1 MSDNNGNRKSP
12 TAQDLLSRLQ
22 KSKTAGE
29 STAGERKNATYQDFI
44 AKREKPASEA
54 PRAESK
60 PAPAPRPAPV
70 PQPKAEPRPEPAII
84 FDDEIIPD
92 DDFASIYDEIYAEA
106 EEPVEET
113 VSLDEAAAD
122 FFGEV
127 APEEEAAEDY
137 SSYESYEAA
146 DDFADF
152 EPADVEIPA
161 EEVFEEIGE
170 YEEYADVDVDYSAFA
185 PEEAY
190 TGTYADEPVVPV
202 EGEYYEDV
210 IPDDDFFDNDPIEEY
225 EEEEYYEEPAEDEEY
240 DETKDFENLVNEVTG
255 GAPVDEL
262 DETDI
267 SLMVALGMEDE
278 LVKTMGEDAATQ
290 MTDDYVADQ
299 EEWVDR
305 TNRFGADEYTDISQN
320 GDIAEEYKK
329 RNRVSFWKMI
339 IALGL
344 TLFLFF
350 FENLPL
356 FGAPYVGAFDP
367 AVYPIVHI
375 MADLQVFLILTFIV
389 GKNILKGIK
398 DAVSMKPSVD
408 CLPAIISIAA
418 IVNSV
423 VMAVMT
429 TPDVQ
434 PRMFNFAA
442 AFCLLFAAINEYMTV
457 RREIFSFNIISSK
470 KPKFVM
476 RRLSQRDSVLESE
489 AVADMDSQAA
499 DEGDI
504 IKIQKTDFVDGYFWR
519 TGTKG
524 TVSRSVIGLAAVISI
539 VLAVVVAIYAF
550 IIKEPHPVN
559 VGFSVL
565 SAAIPAS
572 MVLVGCYPFYR
583 ANRRA
588 YDSDSTIIGEGSIE
602 EYSGVGVISFD
613 DVNVFPSYSVKVR
626 NVRLF
631 NNSRIDKVL
640 YYAASV
646 FSATGGP
653 LADVFEVATMETGHS
668 ENVRILETGTGYIE
682 AEVNGRSL
690 MFGRAQAFAKHGIL
704 IPDDIVAE
712 NAEIPADC
720 SVMYMIYQ
728 RKLVAKMIV
737 NYVLDPDFEYV
748 LKQLTGSGM
757 CVCVKTFD
765 PNIDEDMILR
775 QLPQNSYAM
784 RVIKY
789 KNTEEITKYSQHAE
803 GGIVS
808 RGNTKALL
816 HTVASCDKILS
827 AQKAGFAIGVIS
839 AILNAVIVAVVL
851 MSGMFREN
859 MFSVYTVLCQLFWL
873 IPVVITTKM
882 IVR

>member
-1 MSDNNGNRKSP
+1 MSDNNTNKTSP
-12 TAQDLLSRLQ
+12 TAQDLLTRLQ
-22 KSKTAGE
+22 KPKAESGAAGE
-29 STAGERKNATYQDFI
+29 KKSATYRDFI
-44 AKREKPASEA
+44 ENRERMAPAPIEKPAVQ
-54 PRAESK
+54 
-60 PAPAPRPAPV
+60 RPAPV
-70 PQPKAEPRPEPAII
+70 EEAPAAPEAPVFDDPIIDDTVMDNLEFATVYDEVYAEVEEPA
-84 FDDEIIPD
+84 
-92 DDFASIYDEIYAEA
+92 AED
-106 EEPVEET
+106 T
-113 VSLDEAAAD
+113 VSFDEAAAM
-122 FFGEV
+122 FFEESEPAAEKSEGYGEF
-127 APEEEAAEDY
+127 APEDEPYTEFLP
-137 SSYESYEAA
+137 
-146 DDFADF
+146 DDSLF
-152 EPADVEIPA
+152 VEYPD
-161 EEVFEEIGE
+161 EEVYEEE
-170 YEEYADVDVDYSAFA
+170 VYEEYAPDIADEYTDYAEPADAPAVYSEAPVI
-185 PEEAY
+185 PEE
-190 TGTYADEPVVPV
+190 GM
-202 EGEYYEDV
+202 YYEDV

-225 EEEEYYEEPAEDEEY
+225 SEEEYYEEEPYEGEYSEE
-240 DETKDFENLVNEVTG
+240 KDFENLVNEVTG

-262 DETDI
+262 DENDI
-267 SLMVALGMEDE
+267 SLMVALGMEEE
-278 LVKTMGEDAATQ
+278 LAKTVGEEAATQ

-305 TNRFGADEYTDISQN
+305 TNRFGPDEYTDVAQST
-320 GDIAEEYKK
+320 DIADEYRK
-329 RNRVSFWKMI
+329 RNKFAFLKMI
-339 IALGL
+339 AAFILTAL
-344 TLFLFF
+344 LFVL
-350 FENLPL
+350 ENIPVI
-356 FGAPYVGAFDP
+356 GGTYSGAFDP

-375 MADLQVFLILTFIV
+375 MVDLQLLLLIVALV
-389 GKNILKGIK
+389 GKNVLKGIK
-398 DAVSMKPSVD
+398 DAVSMKPSID
-408 CLPAIISIAA
+408 CLPAIASVAA

-423 VMAVMT
+423 ALAIMI

-442 AFCLLFAAINEYMTV
+442 AFCLFFTAVNEYMTV

-470 KPKFVM
+470 KPKYVM

-489 AVADMDSQAA
+489 AVADMESQAA

-519 TGTKG
+519 TRTQG
-524 TVSRSVIGLAAVISI
+524 TVSRSVIGLACVISV
-539 VLAVVVAIYAF
+539 VLAIVVAVYAF
-550 IIKEPHPVN
+550 IAKEPQPLN

-583 ANRRA
+583 ANRKA
-588 YDSDSTIIGEGSIE
+588 YENDSTIIGEGSIE

-668 ENVRILETGTGYIE
+668 ENVRILETGSGYIE
-682 AEVNGRSL
+682 AEVNGRSI
-690 MFGRAQAFAKHGIL
+690 MFGRAQALAKHGIL
-704 IPDDIVAE
+704 IPDDIVLE
-712 NAEIPADC
+712 NSEIPSDC

-765 PNIDEDMILR
+765 PNIDEEMILS
-775 QLPQNSYAM
+775 QLPQNNYAM

-816 HTVASCDKILS
+816 HTVAKCDKILS
-827 AQKAGFAIGVIS
+827 AQKAGFAIGVIA

-851 MSGMFREN
+851 MSGIFATS
-859 MFSVYTVLCQLFWL
+859 MFSVYTVLCQIFWL
-873 IPVVITTKM
+873 IPVVITTKL

>member
-1 MSDNNGNRKSP
+1 MSENNRDKNSP
-12 TAQDLLSRLQ
+12 TAQDLLTRLKKP
-22 KSKTAGE
+22 KSAEGAAGE
-29 STAGERKNATYQDFI
+29 KKNTTTYQDFV
-44 AKREKPASEA
+44 ASREKANGP
-54 PRAESK
+54 K
-60 PAPAPRPAPV
+60 PAPVSSEMPA
-70 PQPKAEPRPEPAII
+70 E
-84 FDDEIIPD
+84 DELS
-92 DDFASIYDEIYAEA
+92 FESIYDEIYAEDEAPADPQSTLDAAAAEFFAAA
-106 EEPVEET
+106 EEGVDEEAEEYGEYLPVDDEEY
-113 VSLDEAAAD
+113 DEYAPAAD
-122 FFGEV
+122 VYDEYAPAGEEYDEY
-127 APEEEAAEDY
+127 ASAEGDDY
-137 SSYESYEAA
+137 GAYLPA
-146 DDFADF
+146 DD
-152 EPADVEIPA
+152 
-161 EEVFEEIGE
+161 GE
-170 YEEYADVDVDYSAFA
+170 YDEYAPGETDEYAAYAGTVATYN
-185 PEEAY
+185 EA
-190 TGTYADEPVVPV
+190 PVVPE
-202 EGEYYEDV
+202 EGVYYEDV

-225 EEEEYYEEPAEDEEY
+225 EEEEYAEEYEEEEY
-240 DETKDFENLVNEVTG
+240 DEERDFENLVAEVTG

-278 LVKTMGEDAATQ
+278 LAKTVGEETATQ

-305 TNRFGADEYTDISQN
+305 TNRFGADEYTDVSQN
-320 GDIAEEYKK
+320 NEIADEYRK
-329 RNRVSFWKMI
+329 RNKISFWKMI
-339 IALGL
+339 IALVL
-344 TLFLFF
+344 TLGLFV
-350 FENLPL
+350 FENIPVM
-356 FGAPYVGAFDP
+356 GGSYKGAFDP
-367 AVYPIVHI
+367 AVYPIIHI
-375 MADLQVFLILTFIV
+375 MADLQIFVLLVALV
-389 GKNILKGIK
+389 GKNVLKGIK

-408 CLPAIISIAA
+408 CLPALGAVAA

-423 VMAVMT
+423 VLSFTV
-429 TPDVQ
+429 TPSSPV
-434 PRMFNFAA
+434 RLFNFAA
-442 AFCLLFAAINEYMTV
+442 ALCLLFVTINEYMTV
-457 RREIFSFNIISSK
+457 RREIFSFNIVSSK

-519 TGTKG
+519 TKTKG

-539 VLAVVVAIYAF
+539 ALAVVVAVYAF
-550 IIKEPHPVN
+550 IIKEPNPIN
-559 VGFSVL
+559 VGFAVL
-565 SAAIPAS
+565 SAAAPSS
-572 MVLVGCYPFYR
+572 MIIVGCYPFYR

-588 YDSDSTIIGEGSIE
+588 YDNDSTIIGEGSIE

-668 ENVRILETGTGYIE
+668 ENVKILETGTGYIE
-682 AEVNGRSL
+682 AEVNGRSI
-690 MFGRAQAFAKHGIL
+690 MFGRAPALAKHGII
-704 IPDDIVAE
+704 IPDNVISE
-712 NAEIPADC
+712 NTDIPADC

-737 NYVLDPDFEYV
+737 NYVLDPDFEYI

-765 PNIDEDMILR
+765 PNIDEEMILR
-775 QLPQNSYAM
+775 QLPQNNYAM

-789 KNTEEITKYSQHAE
+789 RNTEEITKYSKSAE

-808 RGNTKALL
+808 RGNTKSLL

-827 AQKAGFAIGVIS
+827 AQKTGFAIGVIS

-851 MSGMFREN
+851 MSGQFSVG
-859 MFSVYTVLCQLFWL
+859 MFSLYTVLCQLFWL
-873 IPVVITTKM
+873 VPVVITTKM

>member
-1 MSDNNGNRKSP
+1 MSDNNGNKKSP
-12 TAQDLLSRLQ
+12 TAQDLLTRLQ
-22 KSKTAGE
+22 KSKPAGE
-29 STAGERKNATYQDFI
+29 AATGEKKSATYQDFI
-44 AKREKPASEA
+44 ATREKAAGKAPA
-54 PRAESK
+54 PVAERK
-60 PAPAPRPAPV
+60 PMPAPAAPV
-70 PQPKAEPRPEPAII
+70 FEEPVFE
-84 FDDEIIPD
+84 E
-92 DDFASIYDEIYAEA
+92 DDFASVYDEVYAEVEAEA
-106 EEPVEET
+106 EEEV
-113 VSLDEAAAD
+113 VSLDAAAQSFFEESTPVEEAAAD
-122 FFGEV
+122 YSGFDASDEAYEAYATEEPNFGDFAAEEDFSSY
-127 APEEEAAEDY
+127 APAEAEDY
-137 SSYESYEAA
+137 S
-146 DDFADF
+146 D
-152 EPADVEIPA
+152 
-161 EEVFEEIGE
+161 
-170 YEEYADVDVDYSAFA
+170 YADVVEPVDFGELL
-185 PEEAY
+185 PEEDYGAAY
-190 TGTYADEPVVPV
+190 PDDSVAPADGV
-202 EGEYYEDV
+202 YYEDV
-210 IPDDDFFDNDPIEEY
+210 LPDDDFFDNDPIEEY
-225 EEEEYYEEPAEDEEY
+225 EEEYYEEAPVDEEY
-240 DETKDFENLVNEVTG
+240 SEEKDFENLVNEVTG

-278 LVKTMGEDAATQ
+278 LAKTMGEDAATQ
-290 MTDDYVADQ
+290 ATDDYVADQ

-305 TNRFGADEYTDISQN
+305 TNRFGADEYTDIAQN
-320 GDIAEEYKK
+320 GDIADEYRK
-329 RNRVSFWKMI
+329 RNKISFWKMI
-339 IALGL
+339 IAFAL
-344 TLFLFF
+344 TAALFV
-350 FENLPL
+350 FENIPVL
-356 FGAPYVGAFDP
+356 GGSYGGAFDP
-367 AVYPIVHI
+367 KVYPIVHI
-375 MADLQVFLILTFIV
+375 MADLQLFVFLVALV
-389 GKNILKGIK
+389 GSTVLKGIK
-398 DAVSMKPSVD
+398 DAISMKPSVD
-408 CLPAIISIAA
+408 CLPAIMSVAA

-423 VMAVMT
+423 AMAIMI

-442 AFCLLFAAINEYMTV
+442 ALCLFFTAVNEYMTV

-470 KPKFVM
+470 KPKYVM

-489 AVADMDSQAA
+489 AVAGMDSQAA

-519 TGTKG
+519 TKTKG
-524 TVSRSVIGLAAVISI
+524 TVSRSVIGLACVISV

-550 IIKEPHPVN
+550 VIKESQPLN

-565 SAAIPAS
+565 SAAVPAS
-572 MVLVGCYPFYR
+572 MVIVGCYPFYR
-583 ANRRA
+583 ANRKA

-668 ENVRILETGTGYIE
+668 ENVRILETGSGYIE

-690 MFGRAQAFAKHGIL
+690 MFGRAQALARHGIL

-712 NAEIPADC
+712 NSEIPADC

-737 NYVLDPDFEYV
+737 NYILDPDFEYV

-765 PNIDEDMILR
+765 PNIDEEMILG
-775 QLPQNSYAM
+775 QLPQNNYAM

-851 MSGMFREN
+851 MSGIFATS
-859 MFSVYTVLCQLFWL
+859 MFSAYTVLCQLFWL
-873 IPVVITTKM
+873 IPVVITTKL